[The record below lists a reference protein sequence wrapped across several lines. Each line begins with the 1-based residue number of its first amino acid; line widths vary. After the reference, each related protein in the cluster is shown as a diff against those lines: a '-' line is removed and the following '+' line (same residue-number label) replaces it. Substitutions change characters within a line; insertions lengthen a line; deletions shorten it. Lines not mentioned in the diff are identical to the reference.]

1 MYQGYNTQNTEGKQA
16 TITYNII
23 IHGGKLSTIT
33 CYIWVIRWMKH
44 DWEKI
49 LQMLIICIYMYLTL
63 NKIMSIL
70 GNFRPKRGENEF
82 GRGFTQN

>member
-1 MYQGYNTQNTEGKQA
+1 
-16 TITYNII
+16 
-23 IHGGKLSTIT
+23 
-33 CYIWVIRWMKH
+33 
-44 DWEKI
+44 
-49 LQMLIICIYMYLTL
+49 MYLTL